1 VPQASPPPAPVPPFP
16 LKDWEVLFIKETV
29 ERFYGKD
36 VVVRNFGP
44 EPSSLEIHVETNT
57 DAGMERHECLGILM
71 AKRRHHLI
79 ERCRFPASAR
89 RSKGRV
95 ANVLIGL
102 GMPLA
107 EFL

>member
-1 VPQASPPPAPVPPFP
+1 MPQAPPPPAPVPPFP

-44 EPSSLEIHVETNT
+44 EPSSLEIHVEKNA

-71 AKRRHHLI
+71 AKISRDRIDLTVTKRGTRI
-79 ERCRFPASAR
+79 FGKAR
-89 RSKGRV
+89 IAYRQGV
-95 ANVLIGL
+95 II
-102 GMPLA
+102 
-107 EFL
+107 